1 MTWKVTLADLDLDEK
16 EDDAV
21 LSVLHSRWL
30 TSGEVTRRFEEAFA
44 NYVGA
49 RHAIAV
55 GNATVGLHLASV
67 LLGLEP
73 GDEVIVPSLTFV
85 ATVAAILYVG
95 AKPIFADITSE
106 IDLTLSP
113 ESIAERITDRTRAIV
128 VMHYGG
134 YACDMT
140 AILRLARKY
149 NLSIIEDAAH
159 APGSMFEGRK
169 LGTWGKVGVFSFFS
183 NKNLATGEGG
193 MLVTDSDEI
202 AKRAR
207 LLSSHAMTSMTWDR
221 HQGHAWSYDV
231 VDLGYNYRMD
241 EIRCAI
247 GLVQLAKLDRNNQ
260 KRRDLTKFYHHQL
273 SELVPDVGL
282 PFVNHRGQSAA
293 HLLPIL
299 LPAGQNRIKFM
310 EKMKE
315 QGIQTSIHYPPVH
328 RFSYYNKQVTSKLL
342 PITEIVTTREVTL
355 PLHPLL
361 NEDQVNLVVSAV
373 RVALRES
380 N

>member
-106 IDLTLSP
+106 TDLTLSP

-273 SELVPDVGL
+273 RELVPDVGL

-299 LPAGQNRIKFM
+299 LPAGQ
-310 EKMKE
+310 E
-315 QGIQTSIHYPPVH
+315 
-328 RFSYYNKQVTSKLL
+328 
-342 PITEIVTTREVTL
+342 
-355 PLHPLL
+355 
-361 NEDQVNLVVSAV
+361 
-373 RVALRES
+373 
-380 N
+380 

>member
-1 MTWKVTLADLDLDEK
+1 MTWKVTLADLDLDDK

-21 LSVLHSRWL
+21 ISVLHSRWL
-30 TSGEVTRRFEEAFA
+30 TSGEVTRRFEETFA
-44 NYVGA
+44 SYVGA

-55 GNATVGLHLASV
+55 ANATVGLHLASI
-67 LLGLEP
+67 LMGLEP

-95 AKPIFADITSE
+95 AKPIFADVSSE
-106 IDLTLSP
+106 NDLTLSP

-193 MLVTDSDEI
+193 MLVTDNDEI

-207 LLSSHAMTSMTWDR
+207 LLSSHGMTSMTWDR
-221 HQGHAWSYDV
+221 HQGHASSYDV
-231 VDLGYNYRMD
+231 VDLGFNYRMD

-260 KRRDLTKFYHHQL
+260 KRRDLTDLYHRHL
-273 SELVPDVGL
+273 RELVPEVGL

-299 LPAGQNRIKFM
+299 LPAGKNRIKFM

-328 RFSYYNKQVTSKLL
+328 SFSFYKKA
-342 PITEIVTTREVTL
+342 VTTRLLPVTEMVAAREITL

-361 NEDQVNLVVSAV
+361 NEDKVNLVVSAL
-373 RVALRES
+373 RVSLRDS
-380 N
+380 